1 MKKIIKKIA
10 SRDLF
15 RFDVKH
21 FLHFFVVFTVIFV
34 ALSVIILQTMTSGIY
49 KSTDESIEKL
59 VKNPLLLTNLALHGN
74 NSTTIFSDGSV
85 VNQGNASDSS
95 SVNSQISIFSPNQT
109 VILYDK
115 KGQILNA
122 DTNLGTATIADSLK
136 FNKSDVGKISTIT
149 IKTAS
154 GESLLYRTKTFK
166 VSFDKNITT
175 NIAYI
180 QLFVNVDQ
188 LSDSLSRSQFI
199 ILTTMV
205 SFWLISLV
213 ASIYLSRW
221 SQKPVLTA
229 YEKEKN
235 FVENASHELRTP
247 LAILQNRLE
256 LLFQKPTA
264 TIIDQSENISQ
275 SLAEVRNMR
284 MLTSNLLNLAK
295 RDGGLKVELTSVD
308 QTYFEKIFENYKLLA
323 ENSDREFT
331 SSVNF
336 KDRVKL
342 DESLIKQVLTILFDN
357 AVKYSDTGSCIDIKV
372 EKTGQSLVIT
382 TSDNGYGIS
391 NDDKKKIF
399 DRFYRVDKAR
409 TRQKGGFGLGL
420 SLAKQIIDACGGRI
434 DVQDNHPQGTK
445 FIIKLRA

>member
-1 MKKIIKKIA
+1 MKKIVKKFA
-10 SRDLF
+10 SHHLF

-21 FLHFFVVFTVIFV
+21 FLHFFVVFTVIFM
-34 ALSVIILQTMTSGIY
+34 ALSVIILQTLTSGIY
-49 KSTDESIEKL
+49 KSTDETIERL
-59 VKNPLLLTNLALHGN
+59 AKNPLMLTNLALHGTN
-74 NSTTIFSDGSV
+74 NTTIFSDGP
-85 VNQGNASDSS
+85 
-95 SVNSQISIFSPNQT
+95 VNSQSNETSSVSGTQISVFSPNQT

-122 DTNLGTATIADSLK
+122 DTNLETSTVAEDIK
-136 FNKSDVGKISTIT
+136 FDKSNVGKISTVT
-149 IKTAS
+149 IKTS
-154 GESLLYRTKTFK
+154 GDALLYRTKTFK
-166 VSFDKNITT
+166 VTFDKNITT

-180 QLFVNVDQ
+180 QIFVNVDQ

-221 SQKPVLTA
+221 SQKPVLAA

-295 RDGGLKVELTSVD
+295 RDGGLKVELTTVD

-323 ENSDREFT
+323 ENSEREFT
-331 SSVNF
+331 SSVHL

-357 AVKYSDTGSCIDIKV
+357 AVKYTDVGSQIDIKV
-372 EKTGQSLVIT
+372 EKTGQNLVIT
-382 TSDNGYGIS
+382 TSDTGYGIS
-391 NDDKKKIF
+391 NEDKKKIF

-434 DVQDNHPQGTK
+434 DVQDNQPQGTK

>member
-122 DTNLGTATIADSLK
+122 DTNLRTATIADSLK

-284 MLTSNLLNLAK
+284 MLTSNLLDLAK

-323 ENSDREFT
+323 ENSGREFT